1 MENQDEKIIIIAR
14 YTNSR
19 ALLLQSRLMAEG
31 IECFLAHENLLQGA
45 FSSGVELKVKKSDVE
60 KALRIIE
67 SYKSESGS
75 QKEQSLKVLRSI
87 RKILVPVDFSEASM
101 KSCTYAIGLAGKL
114 KAEIKLL
121 HVYYNP
127 VIDMAPFDTS
137 HAYQINLINYLHE
150 AEQHARHQL
159 VQLSKE
165 LKNTVK
171 KNKSNIK
178 ITYSLANG
186 IAADEI
192 IEASKKFKPGLIILG
207 SQGIGHQSGS
217 LLGSVTAKIIGKTSA
232 PMLAIP
238 ENSKFTGFDNLK
250 NILYATDFDS
260 TDHLALSKLI
270 NMLHPFDVNLFVAHI
285 SIGIKKPWQKVKMD
299 GLKQTI
305 SKEFKNEK
313 VQYDIIV
320 SDDLINGLEMYMRNN
335 AIDAIALTNHNRSVL
350 ARFFTP
356 SITKM
361 LLSRVNKPLLVFK
374 SAE

>member
-14 YTNSR
+14 YPNSR

-31 IECFLAHENLLQGA
+31 IDCFLAHENLLQGA
-45 FSSGVELKVKKSDVE
+45 FSSGVELKVKRSDVE

-75 QKEQSLKVLRSI
+75 QKEISLKTIRSV
-87 RKILVPVDFSEASM
+87 RKILVPVDFSDASI
-101 KSCTYAIGLAGKL
+101 KSCTYALGLAAKL

-159 VQLSKE
+159 VQLSKD
-165 LKNTVK
+165 LKNQVK
-171 KNKSNIK
+171 KSKANTK

-192 IEASKKFKPGLIILG
+192 IEASNKYRPGLIILG

-217 LLGSVTAKIIGKTSA
+217 LLGSVTAKIIGKTNA
-232 PMLAIP
+232 PVLAIP

-260 TDHLALSKLI
+260 TDHLAISKLI

-285 SIGIKKPWQKVKMD
+285 SIGVKKPWQKVKMD

-305 SKEFKNEK
+305 SNEFKNEK

-320 SDDLINGLEMYMRNN
+320 SDDIINGLEMYMRNN
-335 AIDAIALTNHNRSVL
+335 SIDAIALTNHNRSVL

-361 LLSRVNKPLLVFK
+361 VLSRVNKPLLVFK

>member
-1 MENQDEKIIIIAR
+1 MENQDEKIVIIAR
-14 YTNSR
+14 YPNSR

-45 FSSGVELKVKKSDVE
+45 FSSGVELKVKSSDVE
-60 KALRIIE
+60 KALRIVE
-67 SYKSESGS
+67 SYKSESGK
-75 QKEQSLKVLRSI
+75 QKEGSLKSLRSV
-87 RKILVPVDFSEASM
+87 RKILVPVDFSDASL
-101 KSCTYAIGLAGKL
+101 KSCTYALGLAAKL

-159 VQLSKE
+159 VQLSKD
-165 LKNTVK
+165 LKNQVK
-171 KNKSNIK
+171 KSKVNTK

-192 IEASKKFKPGLIILG
+192 IEASNKYRPGLIILG

-217 LLGSVTAKIIGKTSA
+217 LLGSVSAKIIGKTNV
-232 PMLAIP
+232 PVLAIP
-238 ENSKFTGFDNLK
+238 ENSKFSGFDNLK

-260 TDHLALSKLI
+260 TDHLSMSKLI
-270 NMLHPFDVNLFVAHI
+270 NLLHPFDVNLFCAHI
-285 SIGIKKPWQKVKMD
+285 SIGVKKTWQKVKLD
-299 GLKQTI
+299 GLKQTLDH
-305 SKEFKNEK
+305 EFKNEK
-313 VQYDIIV
+313 IQYDIVV
-320 SDDLINGLEMYMRNN
+320 SDDIINGLEMYMRNN
-335 AIDAIALTNHNRSVL
+335 AIDVIALTNHNRSVL

-356 SITKM
+356 SITKL
-361 LLSRVNKPLLVFK
+361 LLSRLNKPLLVFK

>member
-232 PMLAIP
+232 PVLAIP

>member
-1 MENQDEKIIIIAR
+1 MENQDEKIMVIAR
-14 YTNSR
+14 YPNSR
-19 ALLLQSRLMAEG
+19 ALLLQSRLIAEG
-31 IECFLAHENLLQGA
+31 VECFLAHENLLQGA
-45 FSSGVELKVKKSDVE
+45 FSTGVELKVKKSDVE

-67 SYKSESGS
+67 NYKSDSGT
-75 QKEQSLKVLRSI
+75 QKELSLHTLRRV
-87 RKILVPVDFSEASM
+87 RKILVPVDFSDASM
-101 KSCTYAIGLAGKL
+101 KACTYALGLASRL
-114 KAEIKLL
+114 KAEIRLL

-127 VIDMAPFDTS
+127 IIDMAPFDTS

-159 VQLSKE
+159 VQLSKD
-165 LKNTVK
+165 LKEQVK
-171 KNKSNIK
+171 KSKANTK

-192 IEASKKFKPGLIILG
+192 IDASFKFKPGLIILG

-217 LLGSVTAKIIGKTSA
+217 LLGSVTAKIIGKTNA
-232 PMLAIP
+232 PLLAIP

-260 TDHLALSKLI
+260 TDHLSISKLI

-285 SIGIKKPWQKVKMD
+285 SIGVKKPWQKVKMD
-299 GLKQTI
+299 GLKQTL
-305 SKEFKNEK
+305 SHEFKNEK
-313 VQYDIIV
+313 VEYDIIV
-320 SDDLINGLEMYMRNN
+320 SDDVINGLEMYMRNN
-335 AIDAIALTNHNRSVL
+335 SIDAIALTSHNRSVL

-361 LLSRVNKPLLVFK
+361 LLSRVNKPLLVFN

>member
-1 MENQDEKIIIIAR
+1 MENQDEKIVIIAR
-14 YTNSR
+14 YPNSR
-19 ALLLQSRLMAEG
+19 ALLLQSRLMSEG
-31 IECFLAHENLLQGA
+31 IDCFLAHENLLQGA
-45 FSSGVELKVKKSDVE
+45 FSSGVELKVKSSDVE

-67 SYKSESGS
+67 SYKSESGK
-75 QKEQSLKVLRSI
+75 QKELSLKVLRSV
-87 RKILVPVDFSEASM
+87 RKILVPVDFSDASL
-101 KSCTYAIGLAGKL
+101 KSCTYALGLADKL

-159 VQLSKE
+159 VQLTKD
-165 LKNTVK
+165 LKSQVK
-171 KNKSNIK
+171 KSKANTK

-192 IEASKKFKPGLIILG
+192 IEASNKYRPGLIILG

-217 LLGSVTAKIIGKTSA
+217 LLGSVTAKIIGKTNA
-232 PMLAIP
+232 PVLAIP
-238 ENSKFTGFDNLK
+238 ENSKFTGFENLK

-260 TDHLALSKLI
+260 TDHLAISKLI

-285 SIGIKKPWQKVKMD
+285 SIGVKKPWQKVKMD

-305 SKEFKNEK
+305 SNEFRKEK
-313 VQYDIIV
+313 VQYDIVV

-335 AIDAIALTNHNRSVL
+335 SIDAIALTNHNRSVL

>member
-1 MENQDEKIIIIAR
+1 MENQDEKIMVIAR
-14 YTNSR
+14 YPNSR
-19 ALLLQSRLMAEG
+19 ALLLQSRLIAEG
-31 IECFLAHENLLQGA
+31 IDCFLAHENLLQGA
-45 FSSGVELKVKKSDVE
+45 FSTGVELKVKKSDVE

-67 SYKSESGS
+67 NYKYESGPE
-75 QKEQSLKVLRSI
+75 KEVSLKTIRSV

-101 KSCTYAIGLAGKL
+101 KACTYALGLATKL

-127 VIDMAPFDTS
+127 IIDMAPFDTS

-150 AEQHARHQL
+150 AEQLARHQL
-159 VQLSKE
+159 VQLSKD
-165 LKNTVK
+165 LKDQVK
-171 KNKSNIK
+171 KNKANTK

-186 IAADEI
+186 IAAEEI
-192 IEASKKFKPGLIILG
+192 IEASLSYKPGLIILG

-217 LLGSVTAKIIGKTSA
+217 LLGSVTAKIIGKTNA
-232 PMLAIP
+232 PILAIP
-238 ENSKFTGFDNLK
+238 ENSKFTGFENLK

-260 TDHLALSKLI
+260 TDHLSISKLI

-285 SIGIKKPWQKVKMD
+285 SIGVRKPWQKVKMD
-299 GLKQTI
+299 SLKQTL
-305 SKEFKNEK
+305 SHEFKNEK
-313 VQYDIIV
+313 IQYDIIV
-320 SDDLINGLEMYMRNN
+320 SDDVINGLEMYMRNN
-335 AIDAIALTNHNRSVL
+335 SIDAIALTSHNRSVL

-361 LLSRVNKPLLVFK
+361 LLSRVNKPLLVFR

>member
-1 MENQDEKIIIIAR
+1 MEHQDEKIMVIAR
-14 YTNSR
+14 YPNSR
-19 ALLLQSRLMAEG
+19 ALLLQSRLIAEG
-31 IECFLAHENLLQGA
+31 VECFLAHENLLQGA
-45 FSSGVELKVKKSDVE
+45 FSTGVELKVKKSDAE

-67 SYKSESGS
+67 NYKYESGPE
-75 QKEQSLKVLRSI
+75 KEVSLKIIRRV

-101 KSCTYAIGLAGKL
+101 KACTYALGLAGRL

-127 VIDMAPFDTS
+127 IIDMAPFDTS

-165 LKNTVK
+165 LKNQVK
-171 KNKSNIK
+171 KSKANTK

-186 IAADEI
+186 IAAEEI
-192 IEASKKFKPGLIILG
+192 IDASFKYKPGLIILG

-217 LLGSVTAKIIGKTSA
+217 LLGSVTAKIIGKANA
-232 PMLAIP
+232 PVLAIP

-260 TDHLALSKLI
+260 TDHFSISKLI

-285 SIGIKKPWQKVKMD
+285 SIGVKKPWQKVKMD
-299 GLKQTI
+299 SLKQTI
-305 SKEFKNEK
+305 DNEFKNEK
-313 VQYDIIV
+313 VEYDIIV
-320 SDDLINGLEMYMRNN
+320 SDDVINGLEMYMRNN
-335 AIDAIALTNHNRSVL
+335 SIDAIALTSHNRSVL

-356 SITKM
+356 SITKI
-361 LLSRVNKPLLVFK
+361 LLSRINKPLLVFN
-374 SAE
+374 SDE